1 MSATKLGF
9 AGARGA
15 GDDVNSRHDSRYGE
29 VSPRRRALTKRCAW
43 RVVSGTRV
51 GPAQRRTSAMALARS
66 QRWPTETKTGD
77 TPARVRRAAPTVS
90 PRWTSGAQ
98 SPGASPTGP

>member
-1 MSATKLGF
+1 MLALILFFLGLMSKTAIVILPAALLVIFWWK
-9 AGARGA
+9 R
-15 GDDVNSRHDSRYGE
+15 GE

-66 QRWPTETKTGD
+66 QRWPIET
-77 TPARVRRAAPTVS
+77 
-90 PRWTSGAQ
+90 
-98 SPGASPTGP
+98 